1 MLSQQAVNEINRE
14 ISKYP
19 PDQKQAALM
28 ATLTIAQR
36 EVGHLS
42 KEVMDWVAGFLNVP
56 AIRVRE
62 LATFYSMY
70 DLEPV
75 GKYKLCVCSNISC
88 MLRGSDEVIQHIENR
103 LGIKVGETTPDG
115 KISLKEVECLGAC
128 RDAPMMQ
135 VGDVYHENLTPER
148 IDAILEQMETAN
160 A

>member
-14 ISKYP
+14 INKYP

-28 ATLTIAQR
+28 ATLSIAQR
-36 EVGHLS
+36 EIGHLS
-42 KEVMDWVAGFLNVP
+42 TEVMDWVAGFLQVAP
-56 AIRVRE
+56 IRVRE

-75 GKYKLCVCSNISC
+75 GKHKICVCSNVSC
-88 MLRGSDEVIQHIENR
+88 MIRGSDGVIQHIENR

-115 KISLKEVECLGAC
+115 GITLTEVECLGAC
-128 RDAPMMQ
+128 GGAPMMQ
-135 VGDVYHENLTPER
+135 IGDVYHENLTPDR
-148 IDAILEQMETAN
+148 IDAILDQLETTN